1 MGTTIRWRWSR
12 VIAQSLATL
21 ATVERT
27 LCGKENCGASVVTT
41 RWCSGWIDLGQIT
54 PDDVYTHPQRNAI
67 LRSLGDKRDI
77 EVDIFVERLRP
88 GDALLLMSDGLWEM
102 VRDERMAEIIA
113 AHHDPQAAC
122 KALIDAANA
131 AGGDDNI
138 TVILAHVEAY

>member
-1 MGTTIRWRWSR
+1 MAL
-12 VIAQSLATL
+12 IAGDRAIIGTL
-21 ATVERT
+21 AMPNVPYAGRKTA
-27 LCGKENCGASVVTT
+27 GASAATT
-41 RWCSGWIDLGQIT
+41 RWCSAWLISGQIT

-77 EVDIFVERLRP
+77 EVDIFIERLRS

-102 VRDERMAEIIA
+102 VRDERMAEIIV

-122 KALIDAANA
+122 KALIEAANA